1 MRSWVVILF
10 VFLTLSNSANAADKE
25 KRLDDKTLTEFLKQF
40 SAQIERQS
48 KEKPPDDKT
57 LQALMEAL
65 QARASNTC
73 QTPEGS
79 CPLPS
84 TAFKGTTCS
93 CDFAKRVF
101 GTAQ

>member
-1 MRSWVVILF
+1 MRSWVVIVF
-10 VFLTLSNSANAADKE
+10 VFLTLSSSANAAE
-25 KRLDDKTLTEFLKQF
+25 PLTDFLKQF
-40 SAQIERQS
+40 SAQIERQL
-48 KEKPPDDKT
+48 KEKPVDDKT

-65 QARASNTC
+65 QARVSNTC

-93 CDFAKRVF
+93 CDFGKRVF